1 MGKQGVMPYM
11 RQPFSGIDFAIVLL
25 CLALT
30 SVASPVAARGFLS
43 TIGDVPLADGLQEL
57 PDAGFVFDK
66 PQGRIV
72 QLTASHKAQVT
83 QKTLMDFYQNS
94 LPNLGWQLSDS
105 GPALVTFSRRG
116 EILRLTF
123 TADLVIFDLTPMV
136 SP

>member
-1 MGKQGVMPYM
+1 MHYM
-11 RQPFSGIDFAIVLL
+11 RQPISGIVFAVTII
-25 CLALT
+25 CLALM
-30 SVASPVAARGFLS
+30 SFVPMAAARGYLS

-72 QLTASHKAQVT
+72 QLTASHKADVT

-94 LPNLGWQLSDS
+94 LPNLGWQARKS
-105 GPALVTFSRRG
+105 GPGLLIFSRRG